1 MSTPSNNELVKIRSV
16 NDLKFA
22 KAIYRQE
29 ARIHEQ
35 AFSIGV
41 STFKANFE
49 ASLKITVQRAIQRLL
64 YMGAVRL
71 MQKNKHNQQG

>member
-1 MSTPSNNELVKIRSV
+1 MSTSANNELVKIRSI

-35 AFSIGV
+35 AFSLGV
-41 STFKANFE
+41 SAFKANFE
-49 ASLKITVQRAIQRLL
+49 ASLKITLQRALQRLL
-64 YMGAVRL
+64 YVGAARL
-71 MQKNKHNQQG
+71 MQRNKHNQQR